1 MIHSQQNCYVRINDV
16 VLSRHK
22 IKKREQIAE
31 INNKIME
38 DITMNNSKKEV
49 VITGKMVVKAA
60 MVVALIAIVGMM
72 IYGVVTRDSRTIG
85 EASLLA
91 CVQTGYWSY
100 LALEKQKKDKKNEV
114 IA

>member
-1 MIHSQQNCYVRINDV
+1 
-16 VLSRHK
+16 
-22 IKKREQIAE
+22 
-31 INNKIME
+31 
-38 DITMNNSKKEV
+38 MNNSKKEV

-72 IYGVVTRDSRTIG
+72 IYGIATRDSRTIG

-100 LALEKQKKDKKNEV
+100 LALEKQKKEKKNEV